1 MPFREHVSGAGFV
14 SPWSGAWK
22 PLAVIG
28 VNLILLALLIF
39 VFPALLA
46 YLIAAFLLFD
56 GSLLLAGAYW
66 IRRREREM
74 REQRQVWRESLDPAA
89 WN

>member
-1 MPFREHVSGAGFV
+1 
-14 SPWSGAWK
+14 
-22 PLAVIG
+22 
-28 VNLILLALLIF
+28 
-39 VFPALLA
+39 
-46 YLIAAFLLFD
+46 LLFD